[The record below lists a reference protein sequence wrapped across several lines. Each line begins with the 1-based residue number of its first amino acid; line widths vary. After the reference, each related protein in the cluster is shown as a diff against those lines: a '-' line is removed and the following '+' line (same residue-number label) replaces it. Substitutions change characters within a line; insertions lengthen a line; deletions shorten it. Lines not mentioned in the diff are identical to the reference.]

1 LGLLAEELHKHA
13 PHAPTH
19 TLTHSLAHRKYTPH
33 PRNYLPIVRAFLR
46 KKHLTNPVRGQF
58 HFRRPSKVFW
68 RAVRGML
75 PHKGP
80 RGQAALDRLKVMEG
94 CPPPYD
100 KIKKMV
106 IPSALRVVRLRPGR
120 RVSLNKSSR
129 CFVSI
134 SPLLHQSVVTQS
146 LSPTVLVSLDDVV

>member
-1 LGLLAEELHKHA
+1 
-13 PHAPTH
+13 
-19 TLTHSLAHRKYTPH
+19 
-33 PRNYLPIVRAFLR
+33 
-46 KKHLTNPVRGQF
+46 
-58 HFRRPSKVFW
+58 
-68 RAVRGML
+68 
-75 PHKGP
+75 
-80 RGQAALDRLKVMEG
+80 VMEG